1 MRTKN
6 IILRYIE
13 HSVTLSFS
21 SHFFHFLY
29 QDMRWLFSEII
40 DEHGEKDSKSSNFS
54 VEFGL
59 NWKWKW
65 SRSVMSD
72 SLRSHGLQ
80 PTRLLCP
87 WDSPGNIAGVDCQLN
102 QSEIKAS
109 KSGFSQANPPLGGAL
124 ILPPLVFSAPPSP
137 LPKTSVPPFPA
148 VLPLEKHIVYLW
160 GLLTFTTNS
169 TPPTPS
175 PLEGQDTLIHL

>member
-87 WDSPGNIAGVDCQLN
+87 WDSPGKSTGVGCHCLLLN
-102 QSEIKAS
+102 VGQQRK
-109 KSGFSQANPPLGGAL
+109 KWNYQAIEKDTDVGKDWRPKEKGAAEDEMVGWHHRLDGHEFEQALGDG
-124 ILPPLVFSAPPSP
+124 
-137 LPKTSVPPFPA
+137 
-148 VLPLEKHIVYLW
+148 
-160 GLLTFTTNS
+160 
-169 TPPTPS
+169 
-175 PLEGQDTLIHL
+175 EG

>member
-1 MRTKN
+1 MP
-6 IILRYIE
+6 
-13 HSVTLSFS
+13 SG
-21 SHFFHFLY
+21 
-29 QDMRWLFSEII
+29 
-40 DEHGEKDSKSSNFS
+40 GELINKLEYFPMCTCTQPP
-54 VEFGL
+54 V
-59 NWKWKW
+59 
-65 SRSVMSD
+65 VSD

-148 VLPLEKHIVYLW
+148 VLPLEKHIVYL
-160 GLLTFTTNS
+160 
-169 TPPTPS
+169 
-175 PLEGQDTLIHL
+175 